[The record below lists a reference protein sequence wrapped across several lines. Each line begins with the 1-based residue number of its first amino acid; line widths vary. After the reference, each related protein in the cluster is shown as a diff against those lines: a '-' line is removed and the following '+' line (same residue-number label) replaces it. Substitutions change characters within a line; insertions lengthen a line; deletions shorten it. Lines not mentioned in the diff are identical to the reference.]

1 MERGHG
7 MSGTE
12 FPHASVAERH
22 GWGTRM
28 TCVVVVEGARTMSVG
43 EALARRASGTPGPDR
58 ARSSASSNDRPTP
71 GGTPASS
78 GLVQTPGPD
87 ERGDSA
93 SGLTTAQL
101 IDRIVTLNPSATSEF
116 LSQFSARSLGRYL
129 AHLTAAQE
137 PRGREARWTRPGDS
151 PAIVSARR

>member
-1 MERGHG
+1 
-7 MSGTE
+7 
-12 FPHASVAERH
+12 
-22 GWGTRM
+22 M
-28 TCVVVVEGARTMSVG
+28 TCVVVVEGARTMSVR
-43 EALARRASGTPGPDR
+43 EALARRASGTPDPDR
-58 ARSSASSNDRPTP
+58 ARSSASPNDRPDP
-71 GGTPASS
+71 AGTPAAR
-78 GLVQTPGPD
+78 GPGEAPGPT
-87 ERGDSA
+87 EPGDSA

-151 PAIVSARR
+151 PAIVAARR